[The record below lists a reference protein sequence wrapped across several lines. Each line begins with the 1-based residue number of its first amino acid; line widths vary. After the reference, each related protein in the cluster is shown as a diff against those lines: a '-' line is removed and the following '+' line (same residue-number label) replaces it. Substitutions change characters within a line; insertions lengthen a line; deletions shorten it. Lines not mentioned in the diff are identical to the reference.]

1 MQVNVELYFYASS
14 VSGLVSPAGN
24 WTDWRI
30 VVVPHGGQKLKMNT
44 LNSVALSGQIHVS
57 KYIDFTFPNPE
68 RWSMVAQITFF
79 LDNYV
84 ISTVAQQ

>member
-14 VSGLVSPAGN
+14 SSSVSGLGSPAGN
-24 WTDWRI
+24 WTDGRI
-30 VVVPHGGQKLKMNT
+30 VVVPHGGQKLI
-44 LNSVALSGQIHVS
+44 SVALSGQIHVS
-57 KYIDFTFPNPE
+57 KYIDFTFPSPE

-84 ISTVAQQ
+84 ISAVAQQ